1 MPAYVDDS
9 LGESERVLYRGRV
22 SWVVYLA
29 PVMMFAFGAAWALA
43 GGGVPGLILAVAGAL
58 SGAAAFIRQATSEF
72 AVTTGRVVVKTGL
85 FARNSIEI
93 RLSKLESVEVQ
104 QDILGRLLNYGS
116 VLVSGTGGTHEPFAM
131 IDDPMAFRRAIH
143 QAQA

>member
-9 LGESERVLYRGRV
+9 LGENERVLYRASV
-22 SWVVYLA
+22 SWVIYLA
-29 PVMMFAFGAAWALA
+29 PVMMFTFGAAWALE
-43 GGGVPGLILAVAGAL
+43 GGGVPGLILAVAGVL
-58 SGAAAFIRQATSEF
+58 SGASAFIRQATSEF
-72 AVTTGRVVVKTGL
+72 AVTSGRVVVKTGL
-85 FARNSIEI
+85 FSRSTIEI
-93 RLSKLESVEVQ
+93 QLSKLESVEVQ

-131 IDDPMAFRRAIH
+131 IDDPMGFRRAIQ

>member
-29 PVMMFAFGAAWALA
+29 PVMMFAFGAAWALE

-58 SGAAAFIRQATSEF
+58 SAAAAFIRQATSEF

-85 FARNSIEI
+85 FTRNSIEI

-116 VLVSGTGGTHEPFAM
+116 VLVSATGGTHEPFAM
-131 IDDPMAFRRAIH
+131 IDDPMAFRRAIQ